1 MNFKLTI
8 SYDGSSFSG
17 WQTQPIERTIQSEL
31 ERVICNTFN
40 KDNIKL
46 YGSGR
51 TDSGVHAIGQV
62 ANFLINDTNMNSKQI
77 MRAINSKIKK
87 DIHVLDCQ
95 NVDENFHSRFSAV
108 SREYIYKI
116 SMNTFPC
123 MYIYN
128 IS

>member
-17 WQTQPIERTIQSEL
+17 WQTQPFERTIQSEL

-77 MRAINSKIKK
+77 MRALNSKIKK

-95 NVDENFHSRFSAV
+95 NVDENS
-108 SREYIYKI
+108 
-116 SMNTFPC
+116 
-123 MYIYN
+123 
-128 IS
+128 

>member
-46 YGSGR
+46 YGSGL
-51 TDSGVHAIGQV
+51 ILMQV
-62 ANFLINDTNMNSKQI
+62 QI
-77 MRAINSKIKK
+77 PFQKN
-87 DIHVLDCQ
+87 
-95 NVDENFHSRFSAV
+95 
-108 SREYIYKI
+108 
-116 SMNTFPC
+116 
-123 MYIYN
+123 
-128 IS
+128 

>member
-17 WQTQPIERTIQSEL
+17 WQTQPFERTIQSEL

-51 TDSGVHAIGQV
+51 TDSGVHAINQV
-62 ANFLINDTNMNSKQI
+62 ANFHINNQSTINMIGLKNKLNSI
-77 MRAINSKIKK
+77 
-87 DIHVLDCQ
+87 
-95 NVDENFHSRFSAV
+95 FSM
-108 SREYIYKI
+108 S
-116 SMNTFPC
+116 
-123 MYIYN
+123 
-128 IS
+128 